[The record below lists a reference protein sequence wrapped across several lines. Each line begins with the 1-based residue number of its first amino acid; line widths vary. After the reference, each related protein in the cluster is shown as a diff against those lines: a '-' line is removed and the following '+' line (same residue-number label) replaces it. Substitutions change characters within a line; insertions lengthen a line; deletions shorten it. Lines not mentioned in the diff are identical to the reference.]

1 MKIVFNYDY
10 SNKFLEE
17 KFVEDGKS
25 RSRKAEI
32 KFDSENLSSE
42 ERIKILPFI
51 NLECNICYLYVPT
64 YKKFDKVPTF
74 DELLAAYVDEMSRTN
89 KMPNIYSGLSENQIQ
104 LFWLVYKSGL
114 VFSAYSTIR
123 NHKK

>member
-10 SNKFLEE
+10 SNQFLEE
-17 KFVEDGKS
+17 KFVEDGRS
-25 RSRKAEI
+25 RSRNAEI

-51 NLECNICYLYVPT
+51 NLECSICYLYVPT

-74 DELLAAYVDEMSRTN
+74 NELLTTYVDEMSRTN
-89 KMPNIYSGLSENQIQ
+89 KMPGVYNELTENQIQ
-104 LFWLVYKSGL
+104 LFWLIYKSGL

>member
-10 SNKFLEE
+10 SNRFLEE
-17 KFVEDGKS
+17 KFVED
-25 RSRKAEI
+25 R
-32 KFDSENLSSE
+32 
-42 ERIKILPFI
+42 ILPFI
-51 NLECNICYLYVPT
+51 NVESSACYLYVPT

-114 VFSAYSTIR
+114 VFSAYSTIH